1 MTYLLQTGGQKM
13 RQKTGVESGGHNY
26 IHAERIFVCFPLRKT
41 IVLETEE
48 EVSAQRGRMCFEIKK
63 KAILHVLK

>member
-26 IHAERIFVCFPLRKT
+26 IHAERIFVCFPLRKKF
-41 IVLETEE
+41 LH
-48 EVSAQRGRMCFEIKK
+48 RGEGC
-63 KAILHVLK
+63 VLKLRKKQFFMF